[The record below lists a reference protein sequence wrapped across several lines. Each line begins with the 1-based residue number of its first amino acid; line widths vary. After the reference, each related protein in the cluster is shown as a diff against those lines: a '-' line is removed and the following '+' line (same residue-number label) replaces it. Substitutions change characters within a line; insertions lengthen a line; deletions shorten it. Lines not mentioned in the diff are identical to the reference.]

1 MKSETTEAIVLRRT
15 NYGEADRIIQFST
28 PLGRRSAMA
37 RGVRKSRSKLA
48 GGVELLS
55 LSQVVLRHG
64 RGEISTL
71 VQARMI
77 KFYKNI
83 LDNYDKLQFAYEAM
97 KMVVYSSEII
107 DEPEWFNILKETLE
121 ALNNKTVNFA
131 LIKTWFYLN
140 YAKLLGNELSLV
152 SDVSGQALSQNR
164 RYIYDKIE
172 HGLRHSGRG
181 EITADHIKL
190 LRLMSSYPLRVV
202 TQVGGIEGILPDCW
216 LIARS
221 HAELNK

>member
-164 RYIYDKIE
+164 RYKIE

-190 LRLMSSYPLRVV
+190 LRLMSNYPLRVV
-202 TQVGGIEGILPDCW
+202 MQVGGIEGILPDCW

-221 HAELNK
+221 HTELNK

>member
-121 ALNNKTVNFA
+121 ALDNKMVNFA

-140 YAKLLGNELSLV
+140 YAKLLGNELSLI

-172 HGLRHSGRG
+172 HGLRHSERG

-190 LRLMSSYPLRVV
+190 LRLIS
-202 TQVGGIEGILPDCW
+202 
-216 LIARS
+216 
-221 HAELNK
+221 N